1 MEQSKDKSCNFFSFF
16 CVGCDI
22 YNIILGFLLAILIP
36 TPGVGFIILHA
47 ASILYLCVHEKLG
60 FEYHLPTTR
69 ILMIFPD
76 ILFTYYASL
85 AGTDTWIG
93 FERWITGCSI
103 ILGLIL
109 SIFCAF
115 SSIISYHYKCL
126 CVCASRSDDVVPS
139 PGTKSDGKDSIFS
152 TRIYLCLTLD
162 VASLKKNDQNMG
174 RVENE
179 YCPPEPSCPIYE
191 AV

>member
-1 MEQSKDKSCNFFSFF
+1 MDQSKDKSCNFFSFF

-22 YNIILGFLLAILIP
+22 YHIILGFFLANYIP

-47 ASILYLCVHEKLG
+47 ASIFYLCVHEKLG
-60 FEYHLPTTR
+60 FEHHLPTTR

-85 AGTDTWIG
+85 AGFIG
-93 FERWITGCSI
+93 LSGLIMS
-103 ILGLIL
+103 GLIL

-115 SSIISYHYKCL
+115 SSIISYHYKCM
-126 CVCASRSDDVVPS
+126 CVCASRSDDVVPY
-139 PGTKSDGKDSIFS
+139 PGTKNDGKDFIFS
-152 TRIYLCLTLD
+152 TYMYLCSTLD

>member
-1 MEQSKDKSCNFFSFF
+1 MDQSKDKSCNFFSFF

-47 ASILYLCVHEKLG
+47 ASIFYLCVHEKLG
-60 FEYHLPTTR
+60 FEHHLPTTR

-76 ILFTYYASL
+76 ILFTTYASQ
-85 AGTDTWIG
+85 DE
-93 FERWITGCSI
+93 ERRFLLTQALQSSI
-103 ILGLIL
+103 IFGLIL